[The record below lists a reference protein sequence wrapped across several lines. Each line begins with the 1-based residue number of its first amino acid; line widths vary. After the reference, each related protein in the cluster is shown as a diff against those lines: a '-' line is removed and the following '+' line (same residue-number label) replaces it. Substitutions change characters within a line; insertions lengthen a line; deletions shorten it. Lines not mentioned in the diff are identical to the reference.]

1 MSRLAAIEKA
11 LYYPTPA
18 RVVGMAATHF
28 QIHKPYY
35 SSYSWGSREPSPYK
49 VNVFDPCAGEGSA
62 VKFLIEQLGRE
73 SLVPWGVELD
83 TARHV
88 KANEKF
94 AAMGGQCFQ
103 GSCYD
108 YRISKGSIQILFL
121 NPPYDT
127 GARSSRQEVE
137 FLEWSSPML
146 QPNGLLIYIPP
157 RHILKRPDFRN
168 LLKRDYTDIRMY
180 EFPKPEV
187 EQFDQVVIFGIRK
200 SYRYY
205 YDTEIDFNHLEPL
218 TESSS
223 PTVLYGGTDRK
234 PDIVA
239 VEDANNPYAWAPSM
253 DVDSLSGAY
262 ATSNY
267 EMLFGV
273 KPRYEDNPLTKPR
286 PGHQALLLA
295 AGSLNGTEFKDGKLL
310 KGGSEKI
317 EYVVGA
323 DAPTTEG
330 EDEPEEYVEGD
341 SDSRTVTT
349 RERIISRLATLDTT
363 TGEIDLWRVNE
374 EMEKTRLWFDQYG
387 DEIAEAVER
396 MHSPKFDGDL
406 RPWASTFNRLTAPG
420 MLPGHTTPE
429 ILPLQKE
436 TAAAINVGWRTYKA
450 IMLSGEQGL
459 GKTTIATTAAECYRD
474 THKLGKAQKTRV
486 VVVCP
491 SHLVRKWIREVET
504 ITGVKGIAT
513 TAKTLT
519 DVDNFFNPPPL
530 VQDDTISF
538 AKRKKAPKVN
548 PEYLILSKETAK
560 LGAPWKAV
568 WGKRKT
574 IVKEVVAER
583 RECEREEYDWY
594 TKTNVMRKHWEWHDV
609 THHVLVEKYV
619 CRSCFGSLPM
629 EPNVKLQEKCPHC
642 KEPMYSYTSLSAK
655 GTKRWPLARYIAQR
669 YARQYM
675 VIADECHQFSHSNS
689 AQSSAMLHLTS
700 ASKKVLAMTGTIYG
714 GRASSIFF
722 LLFMLNYNF
731 RKMYKFT
738 ETDRFVA
745 HHGLFE
751 TKKEEKD
758 EYSKYGYRKSGNT
771 GGKVKEIPG
780 MSPAM
785 IPLILPTT
793 IFVKLRDL
801 RMELPPYQ
809 EFVETVEHEFDILT
823 TVKGLEAEVKSV
835 LRQHPRI
842 LGQYLQ
848 ACLGYPDC
856 SEQSEEIIDRGD
868 PNDPL
873 AVAETIATADAYPIH
888 PLPKDLRA
896 LEIVKAELAEGRQ
909 CLIYMSQVHRRDARY
924 RVKALFE
931 DSGIRV
937 NILDSSV
944 PADKRESWLR
954 DNTNFDVLI
963 TNGKLVETG
972 LDLMF
977 AKTIIQYG
985 TEYSINTLRQS
996 IRRSWRLGQCHPIKV
1011 IFLAY
1016 KGTMQEIALDLI
1028 ARKMHAAELID
1039 GDESGGLSSLDVGNT
1054 DIFIELAHEVIK
1066 KRGL

>member
-1 MSRLAAIEKA
+1 MARLAATEKA

-18 RVVGMAATHF
+18 TVVGSISTHF
-28 QIHKPYY
+28 QFQKPYNY
-35 SSYSWGSREPSPYK
+35 GSAYREAPRYK
-49 VNVFDPCAGEGSA
+49 SVIFDPCAGEGSA
-62 VKFLIEQLGRE
+62 LKLLCEQWGR
-73 SLVPWGVELD
+73 GVAIPMGIELD
-83 TARHV
+83 TGRHA
-88 KANEKF
+88 KAS
-94 AAMGGQCFQ
+94 AAFEDLGGQCFQ
-103 GSCYD
+103 GSCFD
-108 YRISKGSIQILFL
+108 YKVPKGSVQVLFL
-121 NPPYDT
+121 NPPYDV

-137 FLEWSSPML
+137 FLEWATPML
-146 QPNGLLIYIPP
+146 SSNGLMIYIPP
-157 RHILKRPDFRN
+157 RHILKRNDFKA
-168 LLKRDYTDIRMY
+168 LLKRDFTGIKVFD
-180 EFPKPEV
+180 FPKPEV
-187 EQFDQVVIFGIRK
+187 EQFDQVVLFAHRK
-200 SYRYY
+200 QSRYS
-205 YDTEIDFNHLEPL
+205 YDTIPSFENLEPL
-218 TESSS
+218 EESRHPVTLYPS
-223 PTVLYGGTDRK
+223 TVTL
-234 PDIVA
+234 PDVVM
-239 VEDANNPYAWAPSM
+239 VEDALNPYTWAPCL
-253 DVDSLSGAY
+253 DEDNLTGAY
-262 ATSNY
+262 ATTQH

-317 EYVVGA
+317 EYVVGG
-323 DAPTTEG
+323 DAPSTQEG
-330 EDEPEEYVEGD
+330 SEPEEYVDGD

-349 RERIISRLATLDTT
+349 RERIISRLATLDTV

-387 DEIAEAVER
+387 AEIAEAVER

-406 RPWASTFNRLTAPG
+406 RPWESTFNRLTAPG

-450 IMLSGEQGL
+450 ILLSGEQGL

-504 ITGVKGIAT
+504 ITGVKGIAV
-513 TAKTLT
+513 TAKTIT

-530 VQDDTISF
+530 VVDDTISF

-568 WGKRKT
+568 WGKRNS
-574 IVKEVVAER
+574 IEKEVTPER
-583 RECEREEYDWY
+583 REYEKEEYDWY
-594 TKTNVMRKHWEWHDV
+594 TRTNVMRRHWEWYDV
-609 THHVLVEKYV
+609 TKNVVVSKYV
-619 CRSCFGSLPM
+619 CRSCFGALPM

-642 KEPMYSYTSLSAK
+642 KEPMYSYTALSAK

-669 YARQYM
+669 YARQYI
-675 VIADECHQFSHSNS
+675 VIADESHQYQNAS
-689 AQSSAMLHLTS
+689 AQGHAMLHLTS

-722 LLFMLNYNF
+722 MLYMLNYNF

-758 EYSKYGYRKSGNT
+758 EYSKYGYRKGNT

-809 EFVETVEHEFDILT
+809 EFVETVEHEPEILAS
-823 TVKGLEAEVKSV
+823 VNELEDNVKSV
-835 LRQHPRI
+835 LREHPRV

-856 SEQSEEIIDRGD
+856 SEQEEEIIDRGD
-868 PNDPL
+868 PQDEFAIP
-873 AVAETIATADAYPIH
+873 ETLATAPAFPMH
-888 PLPKDLRA
+888 PLPKDLRV

-909 CLIYMSQVHRRDARY
+909 CLIYMSQVHRRDARQ
-924 RVKALFE
+924 RVKALLE
-931 DSGIRV
+931 DNGVRV
-937 NILDSSV
+937 SILDSSV
-944 PADKRESWLR
+944 PADKRETWLR